1 MKKRDAVILIG
12 IMVLGLVLYWLYEP
26 ASIATLLALWQWKR
40 VKEQPQPQFQDEK
53 IDEEIKQN
61 IEVAV
66 AEVDDPME
74 IGRSEI
80 AKSLRG
86 E

>member
-12 IMVLGLVLYWLYEP
+12 IVVLGLVLYWLYEP

-80 AKSLRG
+80 AKSLRV